1 MWNQKTGEKLKQ
13 KNGVSTSWP
22 RDIRGQRL
30 GHIADRCIHRG
41 KTVVRFREMSVILP
55 PPHLL
60 RVFFQVLQKMYHL
73 RPLISQIFHVP
84 KALFHICN

>member
-55 PPHLL
+55 PPTFLEYSFKFS
-60 RVFFQVLQKMYHL
+60 RK
-73 RPLISQIFHVP
+73 
-84 KALFHICN
+84 CTT